1 MTPAPSWNDGVS
13 FHALAE
19 RELEDTALYYEREC
33 PGLGAAFVAEIERC
47 VAAIAPHPSIGSPV
61 QAGIRRR
68 LLRRFP
74 YALLYRARDGPVRIL
89 AVMNLR
95 RRPAYWIGRA

>member
-1 MTPAPSWNDGVS
+1 MTSAPAWNDRVS

-19 RELEDTALYYEREC
+19 RELEDTALYYERER
-33 PGLGAAFVAEIERC
+33 PGLGAAFVAEVERC
-47 VAAIAPHPSIGSPV
+47 ITAIALHPAIGAPV
-61 QAGIRRR
+61 HADIRRR

-74 YALLYRARDGPVRIL
+74 YALLYRARDGAVHIL

-95 RRPAYWIGRA
+95 RRPAYWITRA

>member
-1 MTPAPSWNDGVS
+1 MTPAPGWNDDIS
-13 FHALAE
+13 FHTLAA
-19 RELEDTALYYEREC
+19 RELEDTALYYERES
-33 PGLGAAFVAEIERC
+33 PGLGAAFVAEVERC
-47 VAAIAPHPSIGSPV
+47 VEAIALHPSIGARV

-68 LLRRFP
+68 FLRRFP
-74 YALLYRARDGPVRIL
+74 YALLYRAGDGHVRIL

>member
-1 MTPAPSWNDGVS
+1 MTPGPAWDDGVS
-13 FHALAE
+13 FHTLAE
-19 RELEDTALYYEREC
+19 RELEDTARYYEREC
-33 PGLGAAFVAEIERC
+33 PGLGAAFVAEVERC
-47 VAAIAPHPSIGSPV
+47 VEAIALHPSIGARV

-68 LLRRFP
+68 FLRRFP
-74 YALLYRARDGPVRIL
+74 YALLYRARDGHVRIL